1 MEKNNTKYN
10 LGGKNNDKDAT
21 MCSESVIEALKQSN
35 SLSKQEAEI
44 LFAPYTNWQTSFPKE
59 LPADYINLGKIVKDF
74 TAPNPNA
81 IEYRINELTKQKRDQ
96 NEKK

>member
-1 MEKNNTKYN
+1 M
-10 LGGKNNDKDAT
+10 
-21 MCSESVIEALKQSN
+21 
-35 SLSKQEAEI
+35 SKQEAEI

-81 IEYRINELTKQKRDQ
+81 MEYRIKELTKQKRDQ